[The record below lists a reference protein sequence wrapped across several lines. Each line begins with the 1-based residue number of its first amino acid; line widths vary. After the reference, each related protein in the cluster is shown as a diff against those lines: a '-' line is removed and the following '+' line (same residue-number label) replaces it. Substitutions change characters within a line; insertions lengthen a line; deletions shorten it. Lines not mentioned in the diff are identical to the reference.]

1 MKDMLEIV
9 AVAGLT
15 VVASVGAG
23 ALLGLSAAVAYN
35 IFRALV

>member
-1 MKDMLEIV
+1 MKEMVEII

-15 VVASVGAG
+15 VLASVGAG

-35 IFRALV
+35 IFKALV